1 MTDFYVI
8 LHDLPKFIHF
18 RALKQ
23 APPSVT
29 KKQVIDVELVGG
41 ENLPD
46 VTHSYDGKI
55 ATLNQ
60 SIRKMFV
67 LVDEKIFVLRQS

>member
-1 MTDFYVI
+1 MTDFYNI
-8 LHDLPKFIHF
+8 LQYLPKFIHF

-46 VTHSYDGKI
+46 VTHSYDGKL
-55 ATLNQ
+55 TPLNQ
-60 SIRKMFV
+60 QKFCAS
-67 LVDEKIFVLRQS
+67 